1 MTGEQV
7 DMANA
12 EVANERTKNQLRTSL
27 QSRGFTNVRITDTED
42 GNYDIQFDQP
52 GIASDL
58 PIAPRT
64 TGLSIPSAIRQTVTS
79 VRNAATRTFAAI
91 TPGSQRSRRTQ
102 TTQHTLQAPISISN
116 QTQIPSNNRTG
127 AQMSYF
133 PAQPSAAAQ
142 EASTS
147 YQHEASTSNPTH
159 QDVAYHP
166 GGSTRTALASGAIAS
181 YRRGSGLRNFL
192 RRSSQRNQQS
202 KRKIFRHFFKL
213 LTNKL
218 YVKCKV
224 TMI

>member
-102 TTQHTLQAPISISN
+102 TTHTLQAPISISN

-166 GGSTRTALASGAIAS
+166 SGSTRTTLTSRASAS
-181 YRRGSGLRNFL
+181 YRRGSERGSFL

-202 KRKIFRHFFKL
+202 KREIFRHFLKTFD
-213 LTNKL
+213 
-218 YVKCKV
+218 
-224 TMI
+224 